1 MSEKPDVLGRIRRFL
16 TRRGP
21 EPLDATRAD
30 LVVVVESFDDAE
42 ACSTALDRGAHG
54 TPRWTESDDAVLR
67 HHLELPAEAVEE
79 ALVLAGQDGY
89 TAAAPAG
96 PVSSLRSSR
105 DGGTRLSL
113 VLQRVQISTRCTA
126 LRRSRGWP
134 RSRNVSGAT
143 PSGGTRSNPSDAARS
158 RLTVPD

>member
-1 MSEKPDVLGRIRRFL
+1 M
-16 TRRGP
+16 
-21 EPLDATRAD
+21 
-30 LVVVVESFDDAE
+30 VVVESFDDAE

-96 PVSSLRSSR
+96 RC
-105 DGGTRLSL
+105 RLSG
-113 VLQRVQISTRCTA
+113 RPGT
-126 LRRSRGWP
+126 
-134 RSRNVSGAT
+134 
-143 PSGGTRSNPSDAARS
+143 GGLGS
-158 RLTVPD
+158 L